1 MIAGKM
7 MELMDD
13 MAHQRDR
20 LNKRLTRERESRIRS
35 ETRHIFLTASVSCS
49 CGQCLPYTDK
59 FAGRS
64 SFLYI
69 ILCITSI
76 FQ

>member
-35 ETRHIFLTASVSCS
+35 ETRQLNIVCTSVLDINSRKKINFCVK
-49 CGQCLPYTDK
+49 L
-59 FAGRS
+59 
-64 SFLYI
+64 
-69 ILCITSI
+69 
-76 FQ
+76 

>member
-35 ETRHIFLTASVSCS
+35 ETAKGKICQSRMLE
-49 CGQCLPYTDK
+49 
-59 FAGRS
+59 
-64 SFLYI
+64 LYI
-69 ILCITSI
+69 NNCTVLCE
-76 FQ
+76 

>member
-35 ETRHIFLTASVSCS
+35 ATRQLKIVCTIMCA
-49 CGQCLPYTDK
+49 
-59 FAGRS
+59 
-64 SFLYI
+64 LYNSQEKNYFFCVMLWNPI
-69 ILCITSI
+69 A
-76 FQ
+76 

>member
-20 LNKRLTRERESRIRS
+20 LNGRLTRERESRIRS
-35 ETRHIFLTASVSCS
+35 ETRQPKIHLDS
-49 CGQCLPYTDK
+49 
-59 FAGRS
+59 
-64 SFLYI
+64 
-69 ILCITSI
+69 
-76 FQ
+76 